1 VNRIRK
7 AALLLLCCVVAAAA
21 LTSCAARLPVDTD
34 IRDRAPDDETVVNLR
49 YVTNREMVQSASGAR
64 HIGGKPGQLSAGY
77 CKAAFEAG
85 DRWGRILRI
94 DSVSIDSL
102 LDVPPAGRL
111 VIYVHGYSESFD
123 RSCRRAAVLQ
133 QKLRLDDRLILFSW
147 PSGSYVSYSE
157 DANALDRS
165 LDQLNTFLSRAI
177 EIVGQERIVLMAHSM
192 GSRGVVN
199 ALQRR
204 EDDSGRFSHV
214 VLLAPDIRRSAFFEN
229 LQMLQSKVAD
239 ITVYT
244 SDNDLVLWLSTV
256 VNVSSRLGVA
266 DDVEFDPAHARIIDI
281 TSTGVSFV
289 GGHLYHIFNAAVAE
303 DLRFLLGSSF
313 PGASRAWQRVPGTTD
328 GIFRLERADAR
339 PVTAR

>member
-1 VNRIRK
+1 MNRIRRT
-7 AALLLLCCVVAAAA
+7 ALSLTCCVVAVATLAA
-21 LTSCAARLPVDTD
+21 CAARLPVDTD
-34 IRDRAPDDETVVNLR
+34 IRARAPEDKTVVNLR

-64 HIGGKPGQLSAGY
+64 HIGGRPGQLSAGY
-77 CKAAFEAG
+77 CSAAFEAG

-94 DSVSIDSL
+94 DSAPIDSV
-102 LDVPPAGRL
+102 LDVPAASRL

-147 PSGSYVSYSE
+147 PSKNYVSYSE
-157 DANALDRS
+157 DAKALDRS
-165 LDQLNTFLSRAI
+165 LDELNAFLSRTI
-177 EIVGQERIVLMAHSM
+177 DIVGQERIVLMAHSM
-192 GSRGVVN
+192 GTRGVVN
-199 ALQRR
+199 ALQQR
-204 EDDSGRFSHV
+204 ENDSGRFGHV

-266 DDVEFDPAHARIIDI
+266 DDFEFDPAHARIIDI

-303 DLRFLLGSSF
+303 DLRYLLGSSF
-313 PGASRAWQRVPGTTD
+313 PGASRAWQRVPGVTD
-328 GIFRLERADAR
+328 GIWQLEAS
-339 PVTAR
+339 

>member
-1 VNRIRK
+1 MFF
-7 AALLLLCCVVAAAA
+7 LCCVIAAAA
-21 LTSCAARLPVDTD
+21 LVSCAARLPVDTD
-34 IRDRAPDDETVVNLR
+34 IRAQAPEDQTVVNLR
-49 YVTNREMVQSASGAR
+49 YVTNREMVQSASGDR

-94 DSVSIDSL
+94 DSASIDSV

-147 PSGSYVSYSE
+147 PSGSYVSYSG
-157 DANALDRS
+157 DAKALDRS
-165 LDQLNTFLSRAI
+165 LDQLNAFLTRAI
-177 EIVGQERIVLMAHSM
+177 ERVGQERIVLMAHSM

-204 EDDSGRFSHV
+204 EGDGGRFSHV
-214 VLLAPDIRRSAFFEN
+214 VLLAPDSRRSAFLEN
-229 LQMLQSKVAD
+229 LQMLQAKVAD

-256 VNVSSRLGVA
+256 VNISPRLGVA
-266 DDVEFDPAHARIIDI
+266 DDIEFDPAHARVIDI
-281 TSTGVSFV
+281 TPTGVSFV

-303 DLRFLLGSSF
+303 DLRNLLGSSF
-313 PGASRAWQRVPGTTD
+313 PGASRAWQRVPGATD
-328 GIFRLERADAR
+328 GIFRLEAS
-339 PVTAR
+339 